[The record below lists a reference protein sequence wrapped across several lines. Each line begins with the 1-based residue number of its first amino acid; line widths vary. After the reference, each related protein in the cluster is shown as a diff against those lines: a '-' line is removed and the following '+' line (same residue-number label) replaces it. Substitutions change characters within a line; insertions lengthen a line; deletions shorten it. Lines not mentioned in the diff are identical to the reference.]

1 MTERIV
7 RFAADVTAADPER
20 RTIVGTVV
28 PYGVAGQT
36 SLGPVIFEPGSL
48 RASEGVKL
56 LLEHDGRRPI
66 GKAVGFVDGP
76 ERLVGSF
83 RVSATS
89 AGTDALV
96 EASDGLRDGL
106 SVGAAILESTV
117 GERGEL
123 VVQSAEL
130 REVSLVTTPA
140 FTEALVSQVA
150 ASGDPDPAPA
160 PDAAPAEEAPS
171 QEDAPMQD
179 ETAQVA
185 AAAVDRPAQP
195 VVEAASPKLPYA
207 TQHLRALDGLTAGTF
222 AKASLNAQ
230 AGDLEAQTLV
240 RAALD
245 DNTTTTAAGLIPTRF
260 LRDVIGVIDTRRPF
274 VDSVTREAL
283 PDAGMEFKIPRR
295 TARASVSQQVYEG
308 DEVGSD
314 EPTYDFLTV
323 SVKTLA
329 GGERISRQLIERSD
343 PAFLDRLFVEMAS
356 EYAQKSDD
364 FAFDAMVAGLTS
376 ASDSTGANIVG
387 AIGTAVTDSWS
398 VMRFSPN
405 RLLVPPST
413 TGTFGFDDLLTAVDS
428 DGRPIYWAAGQ
439 LSNQAGN
446 VPVPNAEGRIMGL
459 DLIVDGNIGGTTN
472 PFVYPSAAVSVYE
485 SAGAPVQIS
494 VQDVSTLEVEVA
506 VYGYIGIAVKY
517 PTAVRELFIS

>member
-7 RFAADVTAADPER
+7 RFSADVTAADPER

-66 GKAVGFVDGP
+66 GRAIEFAETAD
-76 ERLVGSF
+76 RLVGSF
-83 RVSATS
+83 RVSRTS

-106 SVGAAILESTV
+106 SVGAAIIESTV

-123 VVQSAEL
+123 IVQAAEL

-140 FTEALVSQVA
+140 FAEALVTQVA

-160 PDAAPAEEAPS
+160 DEAAPAEEAPS
-171 QEDAPMQD
+171 EEDVTMD

-185 AAAVDRPAQP
+185 AAAVDPKEAP

-230 AGDLEAQTLV
+230 AGDLEAQHLV

-260 LRDVIGVIDTRRPF
+260 LRDVIGVLDTRRPF
-274 VDSVTREAL
+274 IDSVTREAL

-295 TARASVSQQVYEG
+295 TAAPTVAQQVYEG
-308 DEVGSD
+308 DEVNSD

-323 SVKTLA
+323 NVNTLA

-356 EYAQKSDD
+356 AYAQKSDD

-376 ASDSTGANIVG
+376 ASDSTGTSIVG
-387 AIGTAVTDSWS
+387 SIGQAITDSWA

-405 RLLVPPST
+405 RLLVAPAT
-413 TGTFGFDDLLTAVDS
+413 TGSIGFDDLLTAVDS
-428 DGRPIYWAAGQ
+428 DGRPIYWSAGQ

-459 DLIVDGNIGGTTN
+459 DLIVDGNIGATTN
-472 PFVYPSAAVSVYE
+472 AFVYPAAAVSVYE

-506 VYGYIGIAVKY
+506 VYGYMGVAVKY